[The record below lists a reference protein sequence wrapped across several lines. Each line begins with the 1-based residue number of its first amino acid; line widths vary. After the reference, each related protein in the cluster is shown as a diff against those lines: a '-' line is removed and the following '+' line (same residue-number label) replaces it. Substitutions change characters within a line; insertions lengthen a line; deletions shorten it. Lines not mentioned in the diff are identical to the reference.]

1 MLSSWVFF
9 SFFLF
14 LPAAS
19 RHVNLPPMRG
29 EAPIQ
34 LRETHKGKRQRTE
47 ATLKICSQDKDRVS
61 VSDPLLN
68 KLIFQHRQLPVG
80 SENTARKEEF

>member
-1 MLSSWVFF
+1 
-9 SFFLF
+9 
-14 LPAAS
+14 
-19 RHVNLPPMRG
+19 MRG

-61 VSDPLLN
+61 VSDPLQN
-68 KLIFQHRQLPVG
+68 KLIFQHRHLPVG
-80 SENTARKEEF
+80 TENMAREKNSRKEVRFFFFFVKGATETGF